1 MRTRYTLGAL
11 ALSALV
17 LTGCADTIANL
28 TIVSTKTT
36 DFSAPHE
43 RAASQASASDGRIWI
58 TILPLGGKPS
68 IDAAINELLQKY
80 DGDYLTDAHVIDGGW
95 SLLVISGGSISV
107 KADVWK
113 AASPP
118 AMPGSMAPMTAP
130 K

>member
-1 MRTRYTLGAL
+1 VRTRNAFGAL
-11 ALSALV
+11 ALSALF

-28 TIVSTKTT
+28 TIVSTKTS

-43 RAASQASASDGRIWI
+43 RAATQASASDGRIWI

-80 DGDYLTDAHVIDGGW
+80 NGDYLTDAHVIDGGW
-95 SLLVISGGSISV
+95 PLLVISGGSISV

-113 AASPP
+113 AASQPTT
-118 AMPGSMAPMTAP
+118 APMSPTTPP

>member
-1 MRTRYTLGAL
+1 MRSRNAFGAL
-11 ALSALV
+11 ALSALF
-17 LTGCADTIANL
+17 LSGCAESIANL

-43 RAASQASASDGRIWI
+43 RAASQASASDGRMWI
-58 TILPLGGKPS
+58 TILPLGGAPS

-80 DGDYLTDAHVIDGGW
+80 NGDYLTDAHITDGGW
-95 SLLVISGGSISV
+95 TLLLISGGSISV

-113 AASPP
+113 ASSQPTTTPMSPTI
-118 AMPGSMAPMTAP
+118 APP